1 MPNPNLS
8 MLWKPVWQTCIFLV
22 KCWIFSVIFCLIFI
36 QFWERYQLL
45 HGVKQPD
52 MQQSN
57 YEEMVQRSF
66 ALMKQQEEN
75 VARETRILEQRE
87 RQLGIKR

>member
-1 MPNPNLS
+1 
-8 MLWKPVWQTCIFLV
+8 
-22 KCWIFSVIFCLIFI
+22 
-36 QFWERYQLL
+36 
-45 HGVKQPD
+45 